1 MTLDN
6 AQLLKNAP
14 KNVKIYTIG
23 LGPEA
28 DGNFLTQVAS
38 GADFYH
44 YAPSSS
50 DLSAIFNAIAKDI
63 KLRLVQ

>member
-6 AQLLKNAP
+6 AQQLKNDP

-23 LGPEA
+23 LGPQVDE
-28 DGNFLTQVAS
+28 NFLTQVAS
-38 GADFYH
+38 GANFY
-44 YAPSSS
+44 YFANSSS

>member
-1 MTLDN
+1 MPR
-6 AQLLKNAP
+6 QLKNDP

-23 LGPEA
+23 LGPQA

-50 DLSAIFNAIAKDI
+50 DLNAIFNAIAKDI